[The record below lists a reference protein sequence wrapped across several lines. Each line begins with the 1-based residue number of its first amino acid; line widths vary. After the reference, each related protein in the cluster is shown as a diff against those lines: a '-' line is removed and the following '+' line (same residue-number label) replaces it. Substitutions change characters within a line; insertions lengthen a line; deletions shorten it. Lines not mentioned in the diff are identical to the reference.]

1 MSDVAYVAAA
11 YVVIVGGLA
20 LYAFS
25 LLRRLATARREH
37 EHRPPDV
44 EGR

>member
-1 MSDVAYVAAA
+1 MTDLAYVVAA

-25 LLRRLATARREH
+25 VLRRLAATHHPDDEAR
-37 EHRPPDV
+37 
-44 EGR
+44 